1 MIATLTRRLRGGA
14 APGLESNAAAL
25 MLSSLAT
32 GLLGL
37 VYWAVA
43 ERFFP
48 TAVVGH
54 ASAVISTATMLAS
67 ISCLSLGGA
76 YQRFLPG
83 AGRASG
89 RLIVGGCALVG
100 AVALLLG
107 ALFVLIGPTRTTL
120 FPTTTEATVFPLMVC
135 AFALYA
141 ITDPILIGLRLAR
154 TVAAKNIALSVLKIV
169 PVIALAGTGSA
180 LALTGS
186 WGVLALGITA
196 VVLMRV
202 LRATLPGRREVE
214 PDLPPVRELWAFQG
228 VFFTMSL
235 VLTLTPLA
243 LPLIVMSTLGPEQ
256 NAYFN
261 LAWTMCTAL
270 GLLRG
275 AVGSSF
281 VVEASSPGADRAH
294 LLRRF
299 VRMLG
304 AVTAVSATGLALGG
318 PLILWLV
325 SPDYFHAA
333 AGLVLVMALDA
344 VVGAVVVVYFLL
356 AQILRRLHLMLAVQ
370 CLVVA
375 ITIGGAALLVP
386 RLELLGVGVATLTAN
401 MVALLV
407 IALPLRRFVAEF
419 TAAPTDARG

>member
-1 MIATLTRRLRGGA
+1 MIGTLLRRIRGGA

-32 GLLGL
+32 GVLGL

-43 ERFFP
+43 ERFFA

-76 YQRFLPG
+76 YQRFLPA
-83 AGRASG
+83 AGRMSA
-89 RLIVGGCALVG
+89 RLIIGGGLVVG

-107 ALFVLIGPTRTTL
+107 ALFVLLGPSSDRLFPTRTESVA
-120 FPTTTEATVFPLMVC
+120 FPFLVC
-135 AFALYA
+135 ALALYA
-141 ITDPILIGLRLAR
+141 ITDPVLIGLRRAR
-154 TVAAKNIALSVLKIV
+154 TVAVKNIALSVLKIV
-169 PVIALAGTGSA
+169 PVVALAGTGSA
-180 LALTGS
+180 LAMAGS
-186 WGVLALGITA
+186 WGGLAFGITA
-196 VVLMRV
+196 VILVRV
-202 LRATLPGRREVE
+202 LRAVVRERRELE
-214 PDLPPVRELWAFQG
+214 PALPPTRELWAFQG

-243 LPLIVMSTLGPEQ
+243 LPLIVMSALGPEQ

-281 VVEASSPGADRAH
+281 VVEASSPGADRPH
-294 LLRRF
+294 LLRRL

-304 AVTAVSATGLALGG
+304 TVTLVSAAGLAVGG

-325 SPDYFHAA
+325 SPDYFRAA
-333 AGLVLVMALDA
+333 TGLVLVMAVDA
-344 VVGAVVVVYFLL
+344 VVGAIVVVYFLL
-356 AQILRRLHLMLAVQ
+356 AQILRRLQLMLVVQ

-375 ITIGGAALLVP
+375 VTIGGAALLVP
-386 RLELLGVGVATLTAN
+386 HLELLGVGLATLAGN
-401 MVALLV
+401 VVALAV
-407 IALPLRRFVAEF
+407 VAVPLRRFAAEF
-419 TAAPTDARG
+419 VRIPVSAAA